1 MNIAEIVPSKPTIS
15 LDSKCLPEIK
25 DWKVGKNYEITLK
38 VHETGVHED
47 SYENKKI
54 LHATFEVLHAGA
66 EESKIQEEEE
76 DEEPRPKYGRAIR
89 DWLARKDG
97 NF

>member
-1 MNIAEIVPSKPTIS
+1 MSELIDIVPSKPTIS

-25 DWKVGKNYEITLK
+25 EWRVGKNYELTLK

-47 SYENKKI
+47 SYDNKKI
-54 LHATFEVLHAGA
+54 LHATFEVLHASA
-66 EESKIQEEEE
+66 EESRTQEEE
-76 DEEPRPKYGRAIR
+76 EEPRPKYGRAIR
-89 DWLARKDG
+89 EWLAGKDG